1 MVRLQAPW
9 RRWGINTMATLAAG
23 TVAFGH
29 AIDCKG
35 FATIEGRVDQGVL
48 HESSCDGLRDST
60 AEREG
65 FIMGYGGALTLV
77 NGSPYDWVVSSSHSY
92 QMDTWKWPTINAGMI
107 PNQPNSSWADAE
119 QERHPECRS
128 SLAYSDR
135 QRTTQERLT
144 MMSRARRTNSQ

>member
-1 MVRLQAPW
+1 
-9 RRWGINTMATLAAG
+9 MAALAAG

-35 FATIEGRVDQGVL
+35 FATIEERVDQGVL
-48 HESSCDGLRDST
+48 HETGCDGLRDST
-60 AEREG
+60 

-107 PNQPNSSWADAE
+107 PHRPN
-119 QERHPECRS
+119 
-128 SLAYSDR
+128 
-135 QRTTQERLT
+135 
-144 MMSRARRTNSQ
+144 